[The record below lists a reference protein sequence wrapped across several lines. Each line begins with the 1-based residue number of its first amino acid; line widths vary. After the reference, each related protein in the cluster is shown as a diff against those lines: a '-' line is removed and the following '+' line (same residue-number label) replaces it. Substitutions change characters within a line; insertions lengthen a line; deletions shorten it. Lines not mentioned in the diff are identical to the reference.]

1 MQLRFCHYDLFLQ
14 KQTANS
20 YIVEVWL
27 EQRRR
32 DSNPLNS
39 ESLKPNNRLTGVANH
54 TH

>member
-1 MQLRFCHYDLFLQ
+1 MLLKVDVQIARMQLRFCHYDLFLQ

-39 ESLKPNNRLTGVANH
+39 ES
-54 TH
+54 